1 MMVLCMASELFI
13 TLIYELYEC
22 SWIEILW
29 LLLFGLLKFVWV
41 IGLDPY
47 YLLRIEK
54 LLLAWFPCAIL
65 FSCVFAFIIHG
76 WIGVFTKR
84 TLFA

>member
-1 MMVLCMASELFI
+1 MIVLCMASELFI

-22 SWIEILW
+22 SWTEMRW
-29 LLLFGLLKFVWV
+29 LLLFGLLKFVCV

-47 YLLRIEK
+47 DLLRIEK

-65 FSCVFAFIIHG
+65 FS
-76 WIGVFTKR
+76 
-84 TLFA
+84 